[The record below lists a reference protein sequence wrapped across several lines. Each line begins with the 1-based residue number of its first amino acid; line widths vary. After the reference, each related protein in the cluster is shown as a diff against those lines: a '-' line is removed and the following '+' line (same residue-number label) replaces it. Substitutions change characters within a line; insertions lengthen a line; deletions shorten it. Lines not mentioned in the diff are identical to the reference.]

1 MASRANLVPERM
13 ARDSRSSLFPMSSV
27 MLGDFASTSD
37 RMKVAA
43 EDIDTVD
50 RKRMREARNMR
61 SGIVDF

>member
-1 MASRANLVPERM
+1 
-13 ARDSRSSLFPMSSV
+13 